1 MNFEAN
7 PQKQSIC
14 GFLHKC
20 TQSAKQDFHFC
31 QTLLTLCLEFPTVLK
46 LKVVD
51 FPTARTPVSLYNV
64 SFNKKAKREVIELTR
79 LQNKKKSTLWILLCK
94 KKPKKTHL
102 CTFTAPKWL
111 DSQKSTET
119 RQGTLTEYF
128 QSLLNMPSKISHCQ
142 LVRAF
147 FKVRPDDE
155 SPPAPNV

>member
-1 MNFEAN
+1 MNGNNNRMNFEAN
-7 PQKQSIC
+7 LKESIC

-94 KKPKKTHL
+94 KKKKPTRVLSQLRNGSTARSQPRLDKGLWRNTFSL
-102 CTFTAPKWL
+102 C
-111 DSQKSTET
+111 STCL
-119 RQGTLTEYF
+119 R
-128 QSLLNMPSKISHCQ
+128 
-142 LVRAF
+142 R
-147 FKVRPDDE
+147 
-155 SPPAPNV
+155 SPTVS